1 MCCSQGGATLV
12 DMEYRRLGRSGM
24 YISEITY
31 GNWITHGSQV
41 EEDAAKKC
49 VRAAL
54 DCGITTF
61 DTADVY
67 ARTKAETVLGKALK
81 GVRRESYELFTK
93 VYFPTGDGKNDRG
106 SSRKH
111 IMEAVH
117 GSLRRLQT
125 DHIDLYQFHRFDFE
139 TPLEESLSA
148 FDDLIRQGKVMY
160 IGFSEWNVDQ
170 ISDALKIQ
178 DARGYSRF
186 VSSQPQYSML
196 WRVIESKVDPLC
208 KAEGIGHIVWSPIAQ
223 GVLSGKYLPG
233 KKAPKGTRATD
244 TKGHGSKMI
253 AGWMR
258 DEVLTAVQ
266 KLVPIA
272 EREGLTMAQLAI
284 AWVLQNPN
292 VSSAI
297 IGATKPSQI
306 KENVKA
312 SGIKLSAETMRDIDS
327 ALGSLPEKD
336 PSKTQSPN
344 PRA

>member
-1 MCCSQGGATLV
+1 
-12 DMEYRRLGRSGM
+12 MEYRKLGNSGM
-24 YISEITY
+24 YVSEISY

-41 EEDAAKKC
+41 EQESAIKC
-49 VRAAL
+49 VRTAL
-54 DCGITTF
+54 DLGITTL

-67 ARTKAETVLGKALK
+67 AATKAETVLGKALK

-93 VYFPTGDGKNDRG
+93 VYFPTGEGKNDRG

-111 IMEAVH
+111 IMESVH
-117 GSLRRLQT
+117 ASLKRLNT
-125 DHIDLYQFHRFDFE
+125 DHIDLYQFHRFDYE

-160 IGFSEWNVDQ
+160 IGFSEWNAEQ
-170 ISDALKIQ
+170 ISSALKIQ
-178 DARGYSRF
+178 KELGYTRF
-186 VSSQPQYSML
+186 VSSQPQYSAL
-196 WRVIESKVDPLC
+196 WRVIEKEVDPIC
-208 KAEGIGHIVWSPIAQ
+208 RQNGIGHIVWSPIAQ
-223 GVLSGKYLPG
+223 GVLTGKYLPG
-233 KKAPKGTRATD
+233 KKAPAGSRATD
-244 TKGHGSKMI
+244 KKGGAGMI
-253 AGWMR
+253 DRWMR
-258 DEVLTAVQ
+258 DDVLNAVQ
-266 KLVPIA
+266 NLKPIA
-272 EREGLTMAQLAI
+272 DQAGLTMGQLAI

-312 SGIKLSAETMRDIDS
+312 SGIKLSAETMRDIDQ

-336 PSKTQSPN
+336 PAKTQSPN